1 MDNFN
6 AENYIRL
13 LRDRI
18 SYLTTLVNDIIS
30 EIDSFLEESENDDLE
45 NYKAQLEDILY
56 DLNKLRQ
63 ITEDIIKTWG
73 GMGINN
79 SLEAG
84 YEEELEN
91 LERILEKIEDK
102 LDTIEEEIN
111 ELKGDVYAIMEDLEE
126 H

>member
-30 EIDSFLEESENDDLE
+30 EIDSFLEENENDDLE

-56 DLNKLRQ
+56 DLNELRQ

-73 GMGINN
+73 GVGINN
-79 SLEAG
+79 SSEAG

-91 LERILEKIEDK
+91 LEGILEKIEDK
-102 LDTIEEEIN
+102 LDIIEEEIN